1 MTIDNS
7 KKIPV
12 IRKFCA
18 LRVLSIVTRAVEVKD
33 YPHEKKLYR
42 YPEGNFPGGGSPL
55 P

>member
-1 MTIDNS
+1 MTTDNS

-18 LRVLSIVTRAVEVKD
+18 LRVLSLVIGDLEAKD

-42 YPEGNFPGGGSPL
+42 YP
-55 P
+55 